1 LFCVNFKFH
10 SCSIF
15 FLLNF
20 YSFFIHFI
28 ILFFFN
34 SNSMSSFIW
43 SWKLLE
49 FNIAM
54 QKNKSPILFL
64 KNTRALKVH
73 NTNHSTWLQVF
84 LQDGDCNVRFTRF
97 EFRNFEFCGLGFG
110 GLRVQIVGFCPF
122 SEVGFIWQHISVW
135 KNYTH
140 LKIFQNNPK
149 K

>member
-1 LFCVNFKFH
+1 MFHFFSSKFLL
-10 SCSIF
+10 F
-15 FLLNF
+15 FLKKLLTF
-20 YSFFIHFI
+20 V
-28 ILFFFN
+28 FN

-54 QKNKSPILFL
+54 QKNKSPILFF
-64 KNTRALKVH
+64 KDTRTLKVH

-84 LQDGDCNVRFTRF
+84 LQDGNCNVRFTRF
-97 EFRNFEFCGLGFG
+97 EFRSFEFCGLGFG
-110 GLRVQIVGFCPF
+110 GLKVQTIGFSPF

-140 LKIFQNNPK
+140 LKIFRNNPTK
-149 K
+149 